1 MLGKVRKVMTTIF
14 NRPEDFIEDVIEGFC
29 ALHKDYVLRVP
40 GGVVRATGSIEGK
53 VSVLL
58 GGGSGHYPAFYGIV
72 GPGFADGAIV
82 GNVFTSPSSQDA
94 ISVGKAANNGGGVVI
109 TSGNYAGDV
118 IHFTEAAVQLT
129 REGIPTET
137 VFVTDDIASAP
148 VDQEDRRRGIAG
160 GFAVF
165 KILSAAAEAG
175 YSLEEVVRVGKAAN
189 KRTRTLGLA
198 FDGCTLPGEE
208 LPLFTVPKGKMAV
221 GLGIHGEPG
230 IAEEDIPGARDIAQR
245 LVRDVASELDLKPG
259 SRVAAVLNGLGST
272 KMEELFVLW
281 ADISKSL
288 GALEITIIEPEVGE
302 IVTSLDM
309 AGLSL
314 TLVNLDDELETFWR
328 AAADT
333 PAFKKNTTDTKK
345 FSSSARVLK
354 KSQNEDSTKISIAS
368 SASKRCA
375 QTILSL
381 LVKLKEVLVAAQS
394 ELGRID
400 AVAGDGDHGR
410 GMVKGITAAIE
421 GAGEAVRSGAGAR
434 QTLESAGSFWSGK
447 AGGTSGALWGA
458 AIFSM
463 AVHYADDTQKVEN
476 KEVVNSMV
484 TALNTIMR
492 IGKAELGDKTMI
504 DSLQPF
510 LQVLEKEINDGRDL
524 AAAWS
529 RAAEAAKDAALA
541 TSRLSPKIGRAR
553 PLAEKSIGT
562 PDAGATSMAMILES
576 IGQQLT
582 EIAAGKN
589 KGDHF

>member
-1 MLGKVRKVMTTIF
+1 MTRIF
-14 NRPEDFIEDVIEGFC
+14 NRPEDFIQDVIEGFC
-29 ALHKDYVLRVP
+29 ELHKGYVVKVP

-94 ISVGKAANNGGGVVI
+94 ISIAKAAHNGGGVVI

-118 IHFTEAAVQLT
+118 IHFTEAADQLT
-129 REGIPTET
+129 REGIPTQT
-137 VFVTDDIASAP
+137 VFVTDDMASAP
-148 VDQEDRRRGIAG
+148 VEQEDRRRGIAG

-175 YSLEEVVRVGKAAN
+175 YSLDEVVRVGKAAN

-208 LPLFTVPKGKMAV
+208 SPLFSVPKGKMAV

-230 IAEEDIPGARDIAQR
+230 IAEEDIPRAREMAQR

-259 SRVAAVLNGLGST
+259 SRVAAILNGLGST

-288 GALEITIIEPEVGE
+288 GALKVEIIEPEVGE

-328 AAADT
+328 AASDT
-333 PAFKKNTTDTKK
+333 PAFKKNAVDTKK
-345 FSSSARVLK
+345 FASPARVIQE
-354 KSQNEDSTKISIAS
+354 SQNEASTKIAVAS
-368 SASKRCA
+368 SVSKNCA
-375 QTILSL
+375 FTILTL
-381 LVKLKEVLVAAQS
+381 LEKIKGVLVSAQS

-421 GAGEAVRSGAGAR
+421 GANEVVRLGAGAR
-434 QTLESAGSFWSGK
+434 QTLESAGNFWSGR

-458 AIFSM
+458 ALISM
-463 AVHYADDTQKVEN
+463 AAHYADDAQKIEK
-476 KEVVNSMV
+476 KEVVNSVV

-504 DSLQPF
+504 DSLHPF
-510 LQVLEKEINDGRDL
+510 MEVLEKGINDGQDL
-524 AAAWS
+524 ASAWS
-529 RAAEAAKDAALA
+529 LAAEAAKDAALE
-541 TSRLSPKIGRAR
+541 TSSLSPKIGRAR
-553 PLAEKSIGT
+553 PLAEKSVGT

-582 EIAAGKN
+582 EIEEGKN
-589 KGDHF
+589 RGGHF